1 MIPLIRNTTICSFL
15 AGILVASFQT
25 LSAQSIDME
34 GLINYQII
42 SPTLINLKVAKLEN
56 NKPIGSVTSNL
67 VLQGWASRKKYSGGK
82 INGYKIAQV
91 NLGKLRGGKH
101 LNNIDET
108 TLLRQPPSSEKG
120 VFYIT
125 LILAEQT
132 DLDYAT
138 VDYASLEAKVFD
150 LLPPKINPGTKVIA
164 FRDKYVNFK
173 VTVLANAR
181 YPVVFSATNLPSG
194 LSINSTTGV
203 VSGIPRV
210 LGKHN
215 TTIIATNIA
224 GSDRSNLSFNIS
236 EKPKTPV
243 ITNSNSYSINNGE
256 TFTLKILA
264 TNDPYW
270 YEVSGIPPGLN
281 LNPEMGLISGRPNK
295 IGTYQVI
302 LEAYNQE
309 GGGQKS
315 VSFAIQT
322 PLRIIT
328 NPTSTSVKEGGNAEF
343 LVRTEGSSQPNFRWY
358 HNGILLIGANKP
370 KLMIKNSIQ
379 SDSGEYYVAVS
390 SDKQTVV
397 SSIVQLNVQALDNLP
412 NSTRQR
418 TSSTN

>member
-1 MIPLIRNTTICSFL
+1 MIYIIRNPKICSFL
-15 AGILVASFQT
+15 AGILVASFQN
-25 LSAQSIDME
+25 LPAQSIDME
-34 GLINYQII
+34 GLINYQIV
-42 SPTLINLKVAKLEN
+42 SPTLMNLKVAMLESN
-56 NKPIGSVTSNL
+56 RPIDSVSGNL

-82 INGYKIAQV
+82 IIGYKIAQV
-91 NLGKLRGGKH
+91 NLGQLRGGKH
-101 LNNIDET
+101 LENIDQT
-108 TLLRQPPSSEKG
+108 ILLRPPPSSEKG

-125 LILAEQT
+125 MILAEQT
-132 DLDYAT
+132 GLDYAT
-138 VDYASLEAKVFD
+138 VDYAGLGTKVFD
-150 LLPPKINPGTKVIA
+150 LLPPRINPDARVIG
-164 FRDKYVNFK
+164 FRDKYLNFK
-173 VTVLANAR
+173 VTVLADAL
-181 YPVVFSATNLPSG
+181 YPVIFSTTNLPSG

-210 LGKHN
+210 SGEHN

-224 GSDRSNLSFNIS
+224 GSDRSILLFKIS
-236 EKPKTPV
+236 EKLKTPV
-243 ITNSNSYSINNGE
+243 ITNSNRYSIKNGE
-256 TFTLKILA
+256 TFTLKISA

-270 YEVSGIPPGLN
+270 YEASGIPPGLN
-281 LNPEMGLISGRPNK
+281 LNPEMGLINGRPNK

-302 LEAYNQE
+302 LEAYNRE

-328 NPTSTSVKEGGNAEF
+328 NPTSTSVKEGENAEF
-343 LVRTEGSSQPNFRWY
+343 LVRTNGSSQPNFRWY

-397 SSIVQLNVQALDNLP
+397 SSIVQLNVKALNSLP
-412 NSTRQR
+412 DSTPQR
-418 TSSTN
+418 VSPIN